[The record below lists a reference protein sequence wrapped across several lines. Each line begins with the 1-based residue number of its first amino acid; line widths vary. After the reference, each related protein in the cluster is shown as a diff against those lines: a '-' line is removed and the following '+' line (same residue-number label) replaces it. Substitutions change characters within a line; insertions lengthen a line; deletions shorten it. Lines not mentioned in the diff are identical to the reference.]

1 MIRHYFD
8 TSILL
13 PALVSA
19 HPQHKVSLQLMD
31 NALSSGV
38 GVTSVTHTYAE
49 LYSNLTKLPK
59 GLAIPPDLAFQMITK
74 EIGAIFEIVEL
85 TRSDYE
91 AALQRCAQKGLVSGV
106 IYDALH
112 LQAALKA
119 EAKVLYTHNFSD
131 FDRLLKPTDKIE
143 LKAVP

>member
-91 AALQRCAQKGLVSGV
+91 TALQRCAQKGLVSGV

-119 EAKVLYTHNFSD
+119 EAKVLYTNNFSD
-131 FDRLLKPTDKIE
+131 FDRLLNPTDKIE

>member
-1 MIRHYFD
+1 
-8 TSILL
+8 
-13 PALVSA
+13 
-19 HPQHKVSLQLMD
+19 MD

-38 GVTSVTHTYAE
+38 GVTSITHTYAE

-59 GLAIPPDLAFQMITK
+59 GLAITSDLAFQIITK
-74 EIGAIFEIVEL
+74 EIGSIFEIVEL
-85 TRSDYE
+85 TKSDYE

-119 EAKVLYTHNFSD
+119 EVSLLYTNNFSD
-131 FDRLLKPTDKIE
+131 FERLLDPADKIE
-143 LKAVP
+143 LKPVP